1 MKNSKIV
8 ALVATAALLVI
19 GAAFTSMAATYNW
32 YQVDGI
38 WHCKDKNGDDI
49 TQDWAKSGSDLYWLD
64 ENGEMATELLI
75 DDGENFYYVDGDGK
89 AVKNNWVKVE
99 NQDDDGDEY
108 YWYYFQASGK
118 ALKAKTNNK
127 PITVNGKKYLFD
139 QDGKMLYG
147 WILDGE
153 MVDDSD
159 DKAWQTGAY
168 YAGGQDDGAVRTG
181 VWEKI
186 DVIDETADF
195 VDQQYWF
202 YFQPSGVKFTAD
214 ADKLAEKTVNGK
226 KYAFDEYGVMKAEW
240 EATASPNCG
249 TASISSYYWFQDAE
263 TGAKLKKG
271 WFRVIPQASVN
282 QTDNEDETVHWYYA
296 KGDGTLYEDVVKT
309 INGKKYAFNTEGEMM
324 AGLIYMTIGDGGELG
339 GHYAAIDEEA
349 KVGEVTKINGA
360 YSGGKLYFFG
370 DEETD
375 GSMKYGTI
383 KTEVDGDEY
392 TFTFKSSG
400 SDKGTGLDGFKNNA
414 YYVNGAKVKADS
426 DYKYQAFA
434 GTVATDKKSVTLSS
448 STAKTTP
455 AVGDILI
462 SSTGAIV
469 KKGTK
474 KDADGKKYTVVDYA
488 ITNIE

>member
-64 ENGEMATELLI
+64 ENGEMATDLLV
-75 DDGENFYYVDGDGK
+75 DDGENFYYVNSDGK
-89 AVKNNWVKVE
+89 AVKNDWVKVE
-99 NQDDDGDEY
+99 NTDDDGDEY

-118 ALKAKTNNK
+118 ALKAKANNK

-147 WILDGE
+147 WISGGE

-159 DKAWQTGAY
+159 DKAWQATDAY

-186 DVIDETADF
+186 DVIDEEADF

-202 YFQPSGVKFTAD
+202 YFQPSGLKFAAD
-214 ADKLAEKTVNGK
+214 ADKLAEKTINGK
-226 KYAFDEYGVMKAEW
+226 RYAFDEYGVMKAEW
-240 EATASPNCG
+240 EATASPSAG

-282 QTDNEDETVHWYYA
+282 ETDNDEETVHWYYA
-296 KGDGTLYEDVVKT
+296 KGDGTLYKQAVKT
-309 INGKKYAFNTEGEMM
+309 INGKKYAFNDKGEMM
-324 AGLIYMTIGDGGELG
+324 AGLVYMIIGDGGVTSCV
-339 GHYAAIDEEA
+339 APIDDET
-349 KVGEVTKINGA
+349 KVGNVTKI
-360 YSGGKLYFFG
+360 GGGYDYGSLYFFG

-392 TFTFKSSG
+392 TFTFKTTG
-400 SDKGTGLDGFKNNA
+400 SDKGSAIKGFKNNA
-414 YYVNGAKVKADS
+414 YYVNGAKVKADA
-426 DYKYQAFA
+426 DYKYQSFA
-434 GTVATDKKSVTLSS
+434 GSYDSANKEVNLTSSVADTAITDGHV
-448 STAKTTP
+448 
-455 AVGDILI
+455 LI
-462 SSTGAIV
+462 SSPGAIV

-474 KDADGKKYTVVDYA
+474 KDADGTKIYVNDYTIVSH
-488 ITNIE
+488 E